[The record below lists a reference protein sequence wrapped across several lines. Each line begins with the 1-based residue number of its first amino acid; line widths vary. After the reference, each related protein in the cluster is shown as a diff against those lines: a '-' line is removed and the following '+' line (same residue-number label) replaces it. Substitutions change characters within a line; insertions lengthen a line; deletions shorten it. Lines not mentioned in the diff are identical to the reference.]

1 MRIISGRLKG
11 RPLVSPK
18 GRSLR
23 PTSDMVKETLF
34 NMLDLRIQDAVVLDL
49 FAGTGNVGIEAVSR
63 GAAQAVFVEKEKR
76 HVLCLTN
83 NLLRCKIQK
92 QCTVYHGDANKALT
106 GIHKQQQRIDFAFLD
121 PPYRQTRMLIDILG
135 RMLKFPIMAE
145 SGLIVV
151 EHAHTFTPPTEPGG
165 GFSLTKHRRIGDTT
179 LSFYQ
184 MQQA

>member
-34 NMLDLRIQDAVVLDL
+34 NMLGQQVQDAVVLDL
-49 FAGTGNVGIEAVSR
+49 FAGTGNVGIEAISR

-76 HVLCLTN
+76 HVMCLTD
-83 NLLRCKIQK
+83 NLLRCNIRK
-92 QCTVYHGDANKALT
+92 QCIVYHGDATKSLT
-106 GIHKQQQRIDFAFLD
+106 GIYKHHRIDFAFLD
-121 PPYRQTRMLIDILG
+121 PPYRQTRMLTDILG

-165 GFSLTKHRRIGDTT
+165 GFSLTKYRRIGDTT
-179 LSFYQ
+179 LSFYR
-184 MQQA
+184 MQPA